1 MEPVDEIESERA
13 KIETFPETVTDPEMT
28 RVSKM

>member
-13 KIETFPETVTDPEMT
+13 EIETFPETVTDPVMT